1 MTDQVHLPVQPP
13 LKPMLAKAVKGV
25 PAPDSVAGGLLYE
38 PKWDGFRCLLFR
50 DGDQVVLGSRN
61 EKPLT
66 RYFPEV
72 VAAAQRL
79 LPPRV
84 VLDGEIVIAGP
95 DGLQFERLLD
105 RIHPAESRVTMLATS
120 TPASYV
126 AFDLLAL
133 ADESLM
139 NTAFGRRREQLEQAL
154 ADVPSP
160 FFVTPAT
167 TDQSLAREWFALFEG
182 AGLDGVV
189 AKPLADTYHPD
200 QRSLFKIKH
209 ERTAD
214 VVVAGFRWH
223 KSGDVVGSLLLGL
236 YDDAG
241 VLQHVGVAASFPMT
255 TRRSLV
261 DLLQPQRMGDLEG
274 HPWAAWAE
282 EPSDADRRPGATS
295 RWNAGKDLSWV
306 PLRPELVAEVAYD
319 HLQGTRFRHTTQ
331 FRRWRTDRDPSTCTY
346 DQLDRPVAFDLSQVL
361 GSGP

>member
-1 MTDQVHLPVQPP
+1 MHLPVMPP

-25 PAPDSVAGGLLYE
+25 PAADSVAGGLLYE

-50 DGDQVVLGSRN
+50 DGDDVVLGSRN

-72 VAAAQRL
+72 VAAAQQL

-84 VLDGEIVIAGP
+84 VLDGELVIASGK
-95 DGLQFERLLD
+95 GLEFERLLD
-105 RIHPAESRVTMLATS
+105 RIHPAESRVTMLS
-120 TPASYV
+120 GQTPASYV
-126 AFDLLAL
+126 AFDLLAH
-133 ADESLM
+133 DDDSLID
-139 NTAFGRRREQLEQAL
+139 TPFAQRRARLEEVMST
-154 ADVPSP
+154 VPPP

-167 TDQSLAREWFALFEG
+167 QDQALATQWFDLFEG

-189 AKPLADTYHPD
+189 AKPLADGYRPD
-200 QRSLFKIKH
+200 QRALFKIKH

-236 YDDAG
+236 YDEAG
-241 VLQHVGVAASFPMT
+241 FLQHVGVSASFPMA

-261 DLLQPQRMGDLEG
+261 ELLEPHRLTDLTG
-274 HPWAAWAE
+274 HPWEAWAQ
-282 EPSDADRRPGATS
+282 EPTDAERRPGATS

-331 FRRWRTDRDPSTCTY
+331 FRRWRSDREPASCTY
-346 DQLDRPVAFDLSQVL
+346 TQLERPVAFDLSQVL
-361 GSGP
+361 GAGP